1 MNILPISQQN
11 QSNTSFSGKIKIFG
25 GYSKALAEQIY
36 NSDLNTLTKNHDVL
50 VIANNKSVKF
60 SDLHHS
66 TGDRLYQLR
75 VLLTKENS
83 KFQKIMTFLGAYFG
97 KPLTKF
103 YHREQT
109 TIDSLYDEH
118 MTNLI
123 NNLTK

>member
-11 QSNTSFSGKIKIFG
+11 QNNTSFSGKIKIFG

-36 NSDLNTLTKNHDVL
+36 NSDLKNLTNGKDVL
-50 VIANNKSVKF
+50 VIANNKIAKF

-83 KFQKIMTFLGAYFG
+83 KFQKIMKFLGAYFG

-123 NNLTK
+123 KQLTK